1 MSAGDLVRDRTSN
14 LLAAASRLHGGVA
27 EAEFTLP
34 LANADLADVSWRRGE
49 AYQVAVLVGPGPE
62 FTGVTPE
69 TWMSDQVVLRIGPP
83 SAESIYHAALLP
95 QDAPTTHPPGHPPR

>member
-83 SAESIYHAALLP
+83 SAESIYHAALVP
-95 QDAPTTHPPGHPPR
+95 RGAPPAHPPGHPPR